1 MGLSWLVKT
10 GITIGIRVAVSA
22 VGYVIRRRTERS
34 SRARSSEQN
43 NPPPTT
49 NYHTYNADT
58 QNQDQNDLKSCVS
71 FFEDGMEMLLTS
83 LDQISRGNMDAAETN
98 TEGIRVHGLA
108 HEIDVLAALKLVFT
122 ADIHRLKTVSKES
135 FAWAKSSFKAA
146 RDDATRAFNNESL
159 SINDRLSA
167 AKVRSQTVGGN
178 FSWISVRAR
187 W

>member
-1 MGLSWLVKT
+1 MVEWLVKT
-10 GITIGIRVAVSA
+10 GVTIGIQAGVSA
-22 VGYVIRRRTERS
+22 VGYVIRRSMEES
-34 SRARSSEQN
+34 SRAENSEQN

-49 NYHTYNADT
+49 NYHIYNADT
-58 QNQDQNDLKSCVS
+58 QNQDQKDLKSCHS
-71 FFEDGMEMLLTS
+71 FFEEGTQMLLTS

-108 HEIDVLAALKLVFT
+108 HKIDVLAALKRDVFT
-122 ADIHRLKTVSKES
+122 ADVHRLKTVSKES

-146 RDDATRAFNNESL
+146 RDDATRAFNNKSL

-167 AKVRSQTVGGN
+167 AKVRSQTARGN